1 MSAGLGIRIGTAA
14 SVAALDTSEDP
25 HAPRDFATDEAMLTV
40 TRRSALDLR
49 PGAAPSLAGRQDRQN
64 SYLIS
69 GFADRVGDPV
79 PVIDEDGRSHQA
91 EDLFATATR
100 ALVAEACAGTPCDP
114 TVVVTY
120 PDRWSTYTTDVL
132 RGALE
137 RAGVPDATLVSD
149 SAATMRW
156 LEGSRGA
163 ASDGLVVIYDLGA
176 YSLDI
181 TLMRT
186 GAEAGTIGAGA
197 NSTDFGGAQFDH
209 LITEHV
215 LDTAASSAS
224 FEFDPFDPDTVGAL
238 VELRARCCEAKEE
251 LSSETATTLTV
262 DLPSVHTETRL
273 VRGELEDLIRRP
285 VLDSIELIS
294 DVLHT
299 SGLDVSDVTQ
309 VLLIGGSSSIPLVA
323 ELVSSN
329 MRVPVVTGLHPDRI
343 PAIGAALIANEIAR
357 AAVPDAP
364 VATAAAVT
372 RPAPRPA
379 FASPAVASAAEPT
392 GTSGRKKLGVV
403 FASVAALVVIA
414 GGGLSVGTALTT
426 KDAPAASVSES
437 STGAGP
443 SAATAATVAEL
454 GTTPTNGL
462 PAPTVAADGTLI
474 PAPGTAIAA
483 DGSVVSAPGS
493 APGVPAPAGAVPG
506 APAPAPGAPAPAPGA
521 PAPAPGVPAPNL
533 PPPGNAPPAYTP
545 PAYTPPTYTGPGLS
559 DAGGAA
565 GNVIQGVGQGVGGIV
580 QGTGNAV
587 GDIVGSVPLLGNK

>member
-49 PGAAPSLAGRQDRQN
+49 PGAAPSLAGLQDRQN
-64 SYLIS
+64 RYLIS

-100 ALVAEACAGTPCDP
+100 ALVAEACAGADCDP

-137 RAGVPDATLVSD
+137 RAGVPDAMLVPD
-149 SAATMRW
+149 SAAAMRW

-176 YSLDI
+176 HSLDI

-238 VELRARCCEAKEE
+238 VELRARCSEAKEE
-251 LSSETATTLTV
+251 LSSETATTLTI

-285 VLDSIELIS
+285 VLDSIELIH

-323 ELVSSN
+323 ELVSSH
-329 MRVPVVTGLHPDRI
+329 MRVPVATGPHPDRI
-343 PAIGAALIANEIAR
+343 PAIGAALLANEIAR
-357 AAVPDAP
+357 AAVLDSP
-364 VATAAAVT
+364 VAAAVALT

-379 FASPAVASAAEPT
+379 LASSASAARST
-392 GTSGRKKLGVV
+392 GATGRRKVAVV
-403 FASVAALVVIA
+403 FASVAAIVVIA

-426 KDAPAASVSES
+426 QDAPVDSVSENK
-437 STGAGP
+437 TGAGT
-443 SAATAATVAEL
+443 SAATATTVAEM
-454 GTTPTNGL
+454 GTPANGL
-462 PAPTVAADGTLI
+462 PAPAVAADGKLI

-483 DGSVVSAPGS
+483 DGSIVSAPGS
-493 APGVPAPAGAVPG
+493 AVVVPAGEVA
-506 APAPAPGAPAPAPGA
+506 APGA
-521 PAPAPGVPAPNL
+521 PAPAPGVPTPSVPTPNPPL
-533 PPPGNAPPAYTP
+533 PGYTP
-545 PAYTPPTYTGPGLS
+545 PAYTPPSYTPPAYTGPGLS
-559 DAGGAA
+559 DAGDAA
-565 GNVIQGVGQGVGGIV
+565 GNVLQGVGQGVGGVV
-580 QGTGNAV
+580 QGTGDAV
-587 GDIVGSVPLLGNK
+587 GGIVGLVPPLLGSK

>member
-25 HAPRDFATDEAMLTV
+25 YAPRDFATDEAMLTV

-49 PGAAPSLAGRQDRQN
+49 PGAAPSLARLQDRQ
-64 SYLIS
+64 SRYLIS

-100 ALVAEACAGTPCDP
+100 ALVAEACAGADCDP

-120 PDRWSTYTTDVL
+120 PDRWSIYTTDVL

-137 RAGVPDATLVSD
+137 RAGVPDATLVPD
-149 SAATMRW
+149 SAAAMRW

-176 YSLDI
+176 HSLDV

-209 LITEHV
+209 LITQHV

-238 VELRARCCEAKEE
+238 VELRARCSEAKEE

-285 VLDSIELIS
+285 VLDSIELIH

-323 ELVSSN
+323 ELVSSH
-329 MRVPVVTGLHPDRI
+329 MRVPVATGPHPDRI
-343 PAIGAALIANEIAR
+343 PAIGAALLANEIAR
-357 AAVPDAP
+357 AAVLDSP
-364 VATAAAVT
+364 VAAAVVLT

-379 FASPAVASAAEPT
+379 LASSATRST
-392 GTSGRKKLGVV
+392 GTSGRKKVAIV

-426 KDAPAASVSES
+426 QDAPADSVSEN
-437 STGAGP
+437 STGAGT
-443 SAATAATVAEL
+443 SAAAAATVAEM
-454 GTTPTNGL
+454 GTPANGL
-462 PAPTVAADGTLI
+462 PAPTIAADGTLI

-483 DGSVVSAPGS
+483 DGSIVSAPGS
-493 APGVPAPAGAVPG
+493 AAVVPAAEVGVPG
-506 APAPAPGAPAPAPGA
+506 APAPVPGAPAPN
-521 PAPAPGVPAPNL
+521 VPAPNSQL
-533 PPPGNAPPAYTP
+533 PGYTPPTYTPPAYTP
-545 PAYTPPTYTGPGLS
+545 PAYNGPGLS
-559 DAGGAA
+559 DAGDAA
-565 GNVIQGVGQGVGGIV
+565 GNVLQGVGQGVGGVV
-580 QGTGNAV
+580 QGTGDAV
-587 GDIVGSVPLLGNK
+587 GGIVGLVPPLLGNK